1 MTENEL
7 RNTYVK
13 TAKEYAGV
21 QKGSTEHHEIV
32 DIYNTIRPLPQGY
45 LVKYTD
51 AWCATFVSA
60 MAKKCGLLDL
70 IPAECSCPRQ
80 ITLWQNKGRW
90 QENDA
95 YVPKVGDIIY
105 YDWQDSGS
113 GDNKGTPD
121 HVGIVCEVS
130 AGAITVIEGNMGSP
144 SKVGY
149 RSIAVNGKY
158 IRGFGLPNYAGI
170 ATSAPSKPSPTTTA
184 PKSAEIA
191 VDGVWGQATTKKI
204 QLVLGG
210 LTVDGICGKLTVK
223 ALQKWAGM
231 PEKEWDGIRGYKT
244 NCAMQKKLN
253 ALGASPK
260 LVVDGDFGKKSVTAL
275 QKWLNTK

>member
-7 RNTYVK
+7 RNIYVK

-21 QKGSTEHHEIV
+21 QKGSTKHHEIV

-45 LVKYTD
+45 SVKYTD

-158 IRGFGLPNYAGI
+158 IRGFGLPNYASVSTPNI
-170 ATSAPSKPSPTTTA
+170 KEVAPA
-184 PKSAEIA
+184 KSADIV
-191 VDGVWGQATTKKI
+191 VDGIWGSATTKKI

-210 LTVDGICGKLTVK
+210 CTVDGILGKQTIRAIQKWCGATQDGIMGKLTIK
-223 ALQKWAGM
+223 
-231 PEKEWDGIRGYKT
+231 
-244 NCAMQKKLN
+244 AMQKKL
-253 ALGASPK
+253 G
-260 LVVDGDFGKKSVTAL
+260 VTVDGVLGKQTISAF
-275 QKWLNTK
+275 QRWLNAND